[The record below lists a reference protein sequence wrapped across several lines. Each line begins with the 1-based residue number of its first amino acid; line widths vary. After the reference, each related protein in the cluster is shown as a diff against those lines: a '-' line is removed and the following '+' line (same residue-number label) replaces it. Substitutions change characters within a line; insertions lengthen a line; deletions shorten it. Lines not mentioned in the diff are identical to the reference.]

1 MGTFG
6 SELQDVDVVSVD
18 SVSSLEGVVSRS
30 GLDPVESVVVL
41 VSVVESVAP
50 FMFFHPVDERSISL
64 AVVGAW

>member
-1 MGTFG
+1 M
-6 SELQDVDVVSVD
+6 
-18 SVSSLEGVVSRS
+18 SSLEGVVSRS